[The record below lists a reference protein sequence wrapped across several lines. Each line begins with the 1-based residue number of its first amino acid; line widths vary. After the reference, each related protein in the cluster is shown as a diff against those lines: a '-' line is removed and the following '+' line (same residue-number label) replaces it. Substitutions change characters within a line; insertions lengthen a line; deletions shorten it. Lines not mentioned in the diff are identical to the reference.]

1 MRAVFIG
8 AGPLTVSAARLLL
21 KRGHEVVIVDRDKA
35 VIDSFTGDLDCGF
48 IHGDGSK
55 PAILEEADPAHSDVL
70 LCLTGSDQ
78 TNILAS
84 LVGRSLGFSRVV
96 TEISDPELEHVC
108 VELELEDTI
117 VPSRTIGRYLADVCE
132 GRNPLE
138 MSVML
143 RDDARLHSFVLSE
156 DPACSLAELKLPEN
170 SRVVCLYRDDR
181 LLIPLEDTQ
190 LEADDE
196 VVVVTDYESLD
207 ALKAMV
213 QPGDG

>member
-8 AGPLTVSAARLLL
+8 AGPLTISAAQLLL
-21 KRGHEVVIVDRDKA
+21 KRGHEVVIVERDKA
-35 VIDSFTGDLDCGF
+35 IIEGLTGSLDCGF

-55 PAILEEADPAHSDVL
+55 PAILQEADPAHSDVL

-96 TEISDPELEHVC
+96 TEISDQELEHVC

-117 VPSRTIGRYLADVCE
+117 VPSRTIGRYLADICE

-138 MSVML
+138 LSVMI
-143 RDDARLHSFVLSE
+143 RDDARLHSFVLQKAQE
-156 DPACSLAELKLPEN
+156 CELSKLPLPDH
-170 SRVVCLYRDDR
+170 SRVICLYRNDR
-181 LLIPLEDTQ
+181 LLIPDQSTALK
-190 LEADDE
+190 ADDE
-196 VVVVTDYESLD
+196 VVVITDYERLD
-207 ALKAMV
+207 QLKEMV
-213 QPGDG
+213 RKKAE